1 MRIATSALEL
11 IGNTPLLRLGELEP
25 PGGAEIWA
33 KLEAFSPGGSVKD
46 RIGLAMVSASEADG
60 RLHAGGTIVEATAG
74 NTGIGL
80 ALAGRRRG
88 YRVVLF
94 VPEKYSTEKQ
104 ELMRALG
111 AEVVV
116 TPNDGGMAEAQ
127 RQARE
132 FAARTPGAV
141 YVDQFSNPANPR
153 AHEDSTGPEIWA
165 QTGGRLDAFVAGCG
179 SGGTFAGTVRYLKRR
194 LAHMLA
200 IAVEP
205 QGTALGG
212 GPPGPHL
219 VEGIG
224 MDEIPPFMDRSLL
237 DEVITVPDAEAFPM
251 VRRLAGACGV
261 LAGSSG
267 GAAVAAAVRVAL
279 RLGAGTRVVT
289 VIPDSCER
297 YLSTGILEQFRED
310 T

>member
-1 MRIATSALEL
+1 
-11 IGNTPLLRLGELEP
+11 
-25 PGGAEIWA
+25 
-33 KLEAFSPGGSVKD
+33 V
-46 RIGLAMVSASEADG
+46 
-60 RLHAGGTIVEATAG
+60 VEATAG

-80 ALAGRRRG
+80 ALAGNRRG

-94 VPEKYSTEKQ
+94 VPEKYSAEKQ

-116 TPNDGGMAEAQ
+116 TPTEAGMAEAQ
-127 RQARE
+127 RRARE
-132 FAARTPGAV
+132 FATATPGAV

-153 AHEDSTGPEIWA
+153 AHESTTGPEIWE

-179 SGGTFAGTVRYLKRR
+179 SGGTLAGAARYLKGR
-194 LAHMLA
+194 LPHLLTV
-200 IAVEP
+200 AVEP
-205 QGTALGG
+205 QGTTLGG

-224 MDEIPPFMDRSLL
+224 MDEIPPFMDRSLV
-237 DEVITVPDAEAFPM
+237 DEVITVPDTDAFAM
-251 VRRLAGACGV
+251 VRRLAAECGV

-267 GAAVAAAVRVAL
+267 GAAVTAAVLVAA
-279 RLGAGTRVVT
+279 RTGAGGRVVT

-297 YLSTGILEQFRED
+297 YLSTNILHLFTEE

>member
-1 MRIATSALEL
+1 MRTATSILEL
-11 IGNTPLLRLGELEP
+11 IGGTPLLRLGELEP
-25 PGGAEIWA
+25 AGGAEIWA
-33 KLEAFSPGGSVKD
+33 KLEMFSPGASVKD
-46 RIGLAMVSASEADG
+46 RIGLAMVSAAEADG
-60 RLHAGGTIVEATAG
+60 RLRPGGTVVEATAG

-94 VPEKYSTEKQ
+94 VPERYSVEKQ

-116 TPNDGGMAEAQ
+116 TPTEEGMAEAQ
-127 RQARE
+127 RRARE
-132 FAARTPGAV
+132 FAAATPGAA

-153 AHEDSTGPEIWA
+153 AHEASTGPEIWE

-179 SGGTFAGTVRYLKRR
+179 SGGTFAGTVRYLKSRQPR
-194 LAHMLA
+194 LLA
-200 IAVEP
+200 VAVEP

-224 MDEIPPFMDRSLL
+224 MDEIPPFMDRSLI
-237 DEVITVPDAEAFPM
+237 DELVAVPDREAFAM
-251 VRRLAGACGV
+251 VRRLAAECGV

-267 GAAVAAAVRVAL
+267 GAAVTAAVATAACR
-279 RLGAGTRVVT
+279 GAGSRVVT

-297 YLSTGILEQFRED
+297 YLSTHILRLFTEGV
-310 T
+310 

>member
-1 MRIATSALEL
+1 MRIATSVLEL
-11 IGNTPLLRLGELEP
+11 IGETPLLRLSEIEP

-46 RIGLAMVSASEADG
+46 RIGVAMVAAAEAAG
-60 RLHAGGTIVEATAG
+60 RLRPGGVVVEATAG

-80 ALAGRRRG
+80 ALAGTRRG

-111 AEVVV
+111 AEVAV
-116 TPNDGGMAEAQ
+116 TPTEGGMAEA
-127 RQARE
+127 RRRAGE
-132 FAARTPGAV
+132 FAAGTPGAV
-141 YVDQFSNPANPR
+141 YLDQFSNPANAL
-153 AHEDSTGPEIWA
+153 AHEKTTALEIWA

-179 SGGTFAGTVRYLKRR
+179 SGGTFAGTARILKQR
-194 LAHMLA
+194 LPRLLA
-200 IAVEP
+200 VAVEP
-205 QGTALGG
+205 QGSALGG

-224 MDEIPPFMDRSLL
+224 MDEIPPFMDASLL
-237 DEVITVPDAEAFPM
+237 DEIITVPDPEAFAM
-251 VRRLAGACGV
+251 VRRLAAACGV

-267 GAAVAAAVRVAL
+267 GAAVAAAVRVAA
-279 RLGAGTRVVT
+279 RLGAGRCLVT

-297 YLSTGILEQFRED
+297 YLSTDILRLFREGS
-310 T
+310 